1 MCGSGVGTIRAWTFR
16 VANWRRRTSRLV
28 GVLAEVEAEAVG
40 RETWRG
46 RDKNRGGE
54 VEDGAGR

>member
-1 MCGSGVGTIRAWTFR
+1 M
-16 VANWRRRTSRLV
+16 ANWRRRTSRLV